1 MHLPIYSPG
10 KSLFLSL
17 SPRIKRLQRIHLAVP
32 APNNLPSLT
41 LDELPASRPGHVQP
55 HKAHIFRFPP
65 ARQQIVGDVFEVGL
79 YARGVVEGL
88 VVTEVREG
96 FWVFFELRGY

>member
-41 LDELPASRPGHVQP
+41 LDELPASWSGHVQP

-96 FWVFFELRGY
+96 FWVFFELRGC

>member
-96 FWVFFELRGY
+96 FWVLFELRGC